1 MKASERVKFIRKI
14 LKLSQQKFA
23 DDLEIS
29 KSYVNS
35 VEAGRAEPSFRFVK
49 ALAEVKNININW
61 VITGSGNIF
70 LSEGENDDQKINE
83 VESAE
88 DKKSNENNAQ
98 GHLEHLQLIAQLKDS
113 LHKTERQVESAF
125 KELESVV
132 GLIEAKEQDLSREM
146 R

>member
-1 MKASERVKFIRKI
+1 MQE
-14 LKLSQQKFA
+14 FA
-23 DDLEIS
+23 DDLKIS
-29 KSYVNS
+29 KSYVNA
-35 VEAGRAEPSFRFVK
+35 VEAGRTEPSYRFVK
-49 ALAEVKNININW
+49 ALAEVKKININW
-61 VITGSGNIF
+61 VITGEGNIF
-70 LSEGENDDQKINE
+70 LRESENVGQENNE
-83 VESAE
+83 IGNVENKHS
-88 DKKSNENNAQ
+88 SENNAQ